1 MIQLYSKRLLYPFI
15 GVVQVAEAG
24 RARAMSPDGIRWA
37 IQYAVTEDAGQKKRE
52 GLLDQARHFAIVA
65 TVDDGQLNR
74 SGLRPHL
81 DTADVRA
88 SIEQL
93 YETIVEANL
102 PFPAADRFEYWLLD
116 PADDSPLALL
126 HSCIQREEMAT
137 VPRASWV
144 AMTAAQLEVPD
155 PDADPNTYVPPVNY
169 RLQQMVDERAGRKPK
184 AAWFERKVSDDHRF
198 PPCLIRE
205 DWDSE
210 QQRNLCGRYINRL
223 APRLLMIHGLP
234 KTVRSRLERVACEY
248 ALEVEQFFPLYPE
261 VEDESLMNAV
271 RVEAKLRRAA
281 QG

>member
-1 MIQLYSKRLLYPFI
+1 MIQLYSKRLLYPYI
-15 GVVQVAEAG
+15 GVVQVAETG

-37 IQYAVTEDAGQKKRE
+37 IQYAVTEDARQQKRE

-65 TVDDGQLNR
+65 TIEHGQLNR
-74 SGLRPHL
+74 RGLRPFL

-88 SIEQL
+88 SIDRL
-93 YETIVEANL
+93 YEVLVEANL

-126 HSCIQREEMAT
+126 HSCIRREEMAS

-155 PDADPNTYVPPVNY
+155 PDANPNTYVPPVNY

-184 AAWFERKVSDDHRF
+184 AVWFERKVSDDHRF

-205 DWDSE
+205 DWNSE

-234 KTVRSRLERVACEY
+234 KEVRSRLERAACEY

-271 RVEAKLRRAA
+271 RVEAHLRRAA
-281 QG
+281 QD